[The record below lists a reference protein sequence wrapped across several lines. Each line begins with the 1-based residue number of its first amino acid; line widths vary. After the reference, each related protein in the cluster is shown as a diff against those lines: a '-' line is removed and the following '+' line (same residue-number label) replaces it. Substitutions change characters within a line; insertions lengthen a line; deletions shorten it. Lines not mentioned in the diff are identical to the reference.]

1 MASLASNR
9 EMEVLATLD
18 SLAGLLEMDEE
29 VEEGE
34 VSLFLTTVV
43 GLIKNSTWMRVRVAA
58 YAALEA
64 SGKQVAG
71 NMARRNERD
80 YLMQVPVYFANLH
93 RGLSWQLQPFQI
105 TFITTTPL
113 EHFTN
118 SLLYPHLL
126 SEGSQSVELH
136 LLYLCSALAHL
147 TCSPT

>member
-1 MASLASNR
+1 MASLESWPGILPALVARLASNQ

-18 SLAGLLEMDEE
+18 TLAGLLELENEMEE
-29 VEEGE
+29 AEM
-34 VSLFLTTVV
+34 SLFLTTVV

-93 RGLSWQLQPFQI
+93 RGLSW
-105 TFITTTPL
+105 
-113 EHFTN
+113 HM
-118 SLLYPHLL
+118 
-126 SEGSQSVELH
+126 
-136 LLYLCSALAHL
+136 
-147 TCSPT
+147 

>member
-1 MASLASNR
+1 MASLANNR

-93 RGLSWQLQPFQI
+93 RCLSWQIIYFQI

-113 EHFTN
+113 EHCT
-118 SLLYPHLL
+118 
-126 SEGSQSVELH
+126 
-136 LLYLCSALAHL
+136 L
-147 TCSPT
+147 TF

>member
-43 GLIKNSTWMRVRVAA
+43 GLIKNSTLMRVRVAA

-80 YLMQVPVYFANLH
+80 YLMQVPVYFTNLIPAQ
-93 RGLSWQLQPFQI
+93 RPQPFQI
-105 TFITTTPL
+105 TFITPTPL
-113 EHFTN
+113 EH
-118 SLLYPHLL
+118 P
-126 SEGSQSVELH
+126 
-136 LLYLCSALAHL
+136 ALRF
-147 TCSPT
+147 